1 MMKKRSIRLLIGVAV
16 ILILLL
22 AYFGLRAYN
31 ERTEVEEQEE
41 AAGETILEIDPDS
54 VTEISFLL
62 NGVETVFEQ
71 DTEGNW
77 KKSDD
82 ETFPVNDALLLYPLD
97 YLVPLKSVRTLT
109 EAEDPSEYG
118 LDNPQNVITLKRE
131 DGEETVLTIGDTNEV
146 TGNDYLILNGDT
158 QTVYTV
164 ASGLRESIYED
175 LYDYAI
181 SEEIPEIQASEIT
194 GISLSG
200 SDRDGYDLYIEDA
213 LWMVDGKEAD
223 SDLANELSSAL
234 GGLDYEGYYDH
245 NCTDPAEY
253 GLDNPAAVLTITWE
267 EPEEEEA
274 ETGLEEEETQSET
287 ETSYTVYKISFD
299 IGNEDAEGN
308 YYVQMEGSLEVHS
321 FSGSMISMILGY
333 SAEDL
338 LAE

>member
-1 MMKKRSIRLLIGVAV
+1 MKKRSIRLLIGAAV
-16 ILILLL
+16 IFILLL

-287 ETSYTVYKISFD
+287 GTSYTVYTISFD